1 MALALIANV
10 KSRVIAILNA
20 NPGVWSSSVSGTVG
34 AFPSDSEI
42 DLAALQA
49 DEWVATQCYFQS
61 VNASLSRPFKTT
73 TAISNGDSVPFHHG
87 NVSQVE
93 LSPNNSTWD
102 QGVMA
107 QSRDDIV
114 QAAAL
119 ETYFG
124 TGAADFL
131 YYLDPTDGHFY
142 TTSPFARITYPIYT
156 RTAALQCDANEEAL
170 IADKAVSLLMKH
182 ASPALFAEYDQKAE
196 RGRQHIIQD
205 GVYTEGTD

>member
-1 MALALIANV
+1 MALATIANV

-20 NPGVWSSSVSGTVG
+20 SPGVWSSTVSGTVG

-42 DLAALQA
+42 DLAVLNA

-61 VNASLSRPFKTT
+61 ANASLSQPFETT
-73 TAISNGDSVPFHHG
+73 TAILNGDSVPFHHG

-93 LSPNNSTWD
+93 LSADNIAFT

-114 QAAAL
+114 QAAAI

-124 TGAADFL
+124 AGAADFL
-131 YYLDPTDGHFY
+131 YFLDPTDGHFY
-142 TTSPFARITYPIYT
+142 TTSTYARITYAIYT
-156 RTAALQCDANEEAL
+156 RTSALQCDADEESL
-170 IADKAVSLLMKH
+170 IVAKAVSLLMKH
-182 ASPALFAEYDQKAE
+182 ASPALFAEYDQHAE
-196 RGRQHIIQD
+196 RGRQQIIQD
-205 GVYTEGTD
+205 GIYTEGAD